1 MPKSTFLNL
10 PEEKRGHITSIAYQE
25 FSMNDYRKASLSRIV
40 EKAGIAKG
48 SVYQYFENKLDL
60 YTYLLGEAANEKIAY
75 FQKMYT
81 DSGEDDFFRQL
92 HNMMFASL
100 RFNLN
105 NPEKSHLLYLAS
117 REPFQSE
124 LCHLSRSLHEQ
135 AKEYTKQLIIDA
147 MEKGQVR
154 DDIDADLS
162 AFIITE
168 AAIDLEDY
176 LAQVFDF
183 SYEQVLAKGENKL
196 PVSEEVLKEY
206 TERVIDFFRK
216 GISF

>member
-10 PEEKRGHITSIAYQE
+10 PDEKRGHITSIAYQE

-75 FQKMYT
+75 FQKMYA
-81 DSGEDDFFRQL
+81 DSKEGDFFRQL
-92 HNMMFASL
+92 HNLMFASL
-100 RFNLN
+100 RFNLE

-124 LCHLSRSLHEQ
+124 LGHLSRSLHEQ
-135 AKEYTKQLIIDA
+135 AKEYTKQLIIEA
-147 MEKGQVR
+147 MERGQVR
-154 DDIDADLS
+154 DDIDVDLS
-162 AFIITE
+162 AFIVTE
-168 AAIDLEDY
+168 AVIDLEDY

-183 SYEQVLAKGENKL
+183 SYQQVLARGEKKL
-196 PVSEEVLKEY
+196 PVSEEVLEEY